1 MNVELID
8 FYRPDTNR
16 KNLFIT
22 GIPQSLQEN
31 DIVVSVRF
39 VRTQV
44 KVRKKIGKIFYS
56 FNSMFFGHN
65 YKRLWPEPRM
75 YTTWIGNCY
84 RFASNCFPMIAA
96 SKYR

>member
-22 GIPQSLQEN
+22 GIPQSLQEK

-44 KVRKKIGKIFYS
+44 KVRKKNFLEKP
-56 FNSMFFGHN
+56 FFLESVVAQWLGTCH
-65 YKRLWPEPRM
+65 W
-75 YTTWIGNCY
+75 C
-84 RFASNCFPMIAA
+84 
-96 SKYR
+96 

>member
-44 KVRKKIGKIFYS
+44 KVRKKNLEKPSRASIACCSDSAIP
-56 FNSMFFGHN
+56 NSLAVGLTF
-65 YKRLWPEPRM
+65 
-75 YTTWIGNCY
+75 
-84 RFASNCFPMIAA
+84 
-96 SKYR
+96 